1 MQEILD
7 EIGQQHFLTLS
18 TVWFRLAPHTPLQ
31 EFFNATNEH
40 RNWMFEQIKPQ
51 NLGARLF
58 TPEEIARL
66 PDNSA
71 DYEKLHYQYHGI
83 EEIQALLAAKK
94 PLVFLVWH
102 HGAQQHGD
110 YGIYRVFPQTAFF
123 THRTFQYGKT
133 CSYPMQDR
141 AAFSL
146 VRMERFLSEGRPVSY
161 YLDGPPLGNTI
172 DLPLLG
178 VPSKISTA
186 PFKLFRSIEGLE
198 IVPVTRYYRNRE
210 RAEFIFH
217 RPLGPERLRSMTT
230 PETVV
235 HLLGLLEQDLREN
248 APEQVAW
255 RILHR
260 RNRLACN
267 QSDDDLNSQQPA

>member
-1 MQEILD
+1 MQEIL
-7 EIGQQHFLTLS
+7 EKIGPKYFLTL
-18 TVWFRLAPHTPLQ
+18 TTAWFRIAPDTPLQ
-31 EFFNATNEH
+31 EFFNATNEY
-40 RNWMFEQIKPQ
+40 REWMFEQIEPQ
-51 NLGARLF
+51 NLGTRLF

-71 DYEKLHYQYHGI
+71 DYETLEYRYRGI
-83 EEIQALLAAKK
+83 EEVKALLSAGK
-94 PLVFLVWH
+94 PLVFMVWH

-110 YGIYRVFPQTAFF
+110 YGISRVFPQTAFF
-123 THRTFQYGKT
+123 TNHTFQYGKI
-133 CSYPMQDR
+133 CSYPMQNR

-172 DLPLLG
+172 ELPLLG

-186 PFKLFRSIEGLE
+186 PFELFRSIKGLE

-210 RAEFIFH
+210 RVEFIFH
-217 RPLGPERLRSMTT
+217 RPLGPDRFHSMTT

-235 HLLGLLEQDLREN
+235 HLLALLEQDLKEN

-260 RNRLACN
+260 RNWLAGN
-267 QSDDDLNSQQPA
+267 QSDSEVNSQQPA